1 LRQKAQIPLLFVD
14 SRKKVSQKNAKMK
27 TSITKFQL
35 SPDSMVEETLISF
48 SHLASCFSSDETDD
62 ENQSP
67 THGFPSSREERLY
80 ETGILLK
87 EFLKC

>member
-1 LRQKAQIPLLFVD
+1 
-14 SRKKVSQKNAKMK
+14 MK
-27 TSITKFQL
+27 TSITKFQKP
-35 SPDSMVEETLISF
+35 SDSMAEEPLVSF
-48 SHLASCFSSDETDD
+48 SHLASCYSSHETAD

-67 THGFPSSREERLY
+67 THGFPSSLEESLY

>member
-1 LRQKAQIPLLFVD
+1 
-14 SRKKVSQKNAKMK
+14 MK
-27 TSITKFQL
+27 TSITKFQKQ
-35 SPDSMVEETLISF
+35 SDSMTEEPLVSF
-48 SHLASCFSSDETDD
+48 SHLASCYSYHETAD

-67 THGFPSSREERLY
+67 THGFPSSLEESLY

>member
-1 LRQKAQIPLLFVD
+1 
-14 SRKKVSQKNAKMK
+14 MK
-27 TSITKFQL
+27 TSITKFQKP
-35 SPDSMVEETLISF
+35 SDSMAEEPLVSF
-48 SHLASCFSSDETDD
+48 SHLASCYSSHETAD

-67 THGFPSSREERLY
+67 THGFPSSGEESLY

>member
-1 LRQKAQIPLLFVD
+1 
-14 SRKKVSQKNAKMK
+14 MK
-27 TSITKFQL
+27 TSITKFQK
-35 SPDSMVEETLISF
+35 PFDSMAEEPFVSF
-48 SHLASCFSSDETDD
+48 SHLASCYSSHETAD

-67 THGFPSSREERLY
+67 IHGFPSSREESLY